1 MPCVSLYLLYD
12 KELQTIYIM
21 MIQKKPSQM
30 LAVLVTLVLFV
41 VALGACASEQAR
53 GYVIQDDQVEL
64 LYGQIKQLEVI
75 VCIDGGSKVRY
86 DYDERG
92 SLVAYDSMDSSY
104 RVLYVY
110 DSLGRRAQR
119 LVYYRGEELPSITEY
134 RYGVQGTV
142 TQEITLPED
151 DTLTTYYE
159 YASQGRP
166 KSIFIYKGGVEPI
179 EEVSLLGKRLERP
192 KRPSDV
198 EEHYHY
204 NDRGRLVRKDI
215 MGEDGC
221 PPLVQNIVYNERGF
235 ISYTT
240 YTEGEGGEVLFS
252 ETYTYKYDQKGNWVE
267 RKAYYDATDLEGISP
282 DEIVVRNI
290 TYY

>member
-1 MPCVSLYLLYD
+1 M
-12 KELQTIYIM
+12 TI
-21 MIQKKPSQM
+21 QETPSQM
-30 LAVLVTLVLFV
+30 LAILLSLVLFV
-41 VALGACASEQAR
+41 GACTSEQQR
-53 GYVIQDDQVEL
+53 GYVVQYDEVEL
-64 LYGQIKQLEVI
+64 LYGRIRQLEEV
-75 VCIDGGSKVRY
+75 VCMDGGSKTRY
-86 DYDERG
+86 YYDERG
-92 SLVAYDSMDSSY
+92 NLVESCAMDSSSSVRY
-104 RVLYVY
+104 IY

-119 LVYYRGEELPSITEY
+119 LVYYRGEAQPSITEY

-179 EEVSLLGKRLERP
+179 EEVMLDGMP
-192 KRPSDV
+192 KRPSHLCQV
-198 EEHYHY
+198 EEYHY
-204 NDRGRLVRKDI
+204 YNERGRLVRKDI

-221 PPLVQNIVYNERGF
+221 PPLVQTIVYNERGF
-235 ISYTT
+235 ISYVT
-240 YTEGEGGEVLFS
+240 YSEGEGGVVIIS